1 MGAAFGIDTIYK
13 NPRFVGVCCKTV
25 KKCHN
30 GVWDFEFSR
39 LYFAFLAMTSA
50 AHAYIDPGAGSF
62 VLQMMLAG
70 ALAVGATVKVF
81 WFRIKQAVR
90 RIFPARQSRRDQPE

>member
-1 MGAAFGIDTIYK
+1 MGFRIFAAFIA
-13 NPRFVGVCCKTV
+13 V
-25 KKCHN
+25 
-30 GVWDFEFSR
+30 
-39 LYFAFLAMTSA
+39 LAMTSA

-81 WFRIKQAVR
+81 WFRIKQGVR
-90 RIFPARQSRRDQPE
+90 RILPGRQRNRDEPE